1 MSGWHCEEKRKIEN
15 TINRYKQYVSRS
27 CELSPLTLG
36 SFFLIRPPDTSNVAP
51 PVEKWR
57 AKAKAPMELLPRRG
71 PKRTVSVMLKGS
83 CSTGCL
89 ACSVVLMVSQVK
101 RLQIQ
106 SNSQVQ
112 NDIAAS
118 HSLSPLYTNYLIDL
132 FNPLLNT
139 HGHLSVLTCHVGRGC
154 YKPNQMICRCGCT
167 NHLYPSAP
175 RYILQ
180 ARPGI
185 TVVPIDLVSS
195 QHPFPATSWLKMA
208 ASCDQTREVVG
219 FSVEGIQRS
228 NGCTKMVHVCVL

>member
-1 MSGWHCEEKRKIEN
+1 
-15 TINRYKQYVSRS
+15 
-27 CELSPLTLG
+27 
-36 SFFLIRPPDTSNVAP
+36 
-51 PVEKWR
+51 
-57 AKAKAPMELLPRRG
+57 MELLPRRG

-195 QHPFPATSWLKMA
+195 QHPFPATSWLNMA
-208 ASCDQTREVVG
+208 ASWMSQ
-219 FSVEGIQRS
+219 
-228 NGCTKMVHVCVL
+228 NGPCVCVRKIFDRYRLWPSYVIIICIQENMEQSFYIYIFSLSLSIAIYWTDYTYASYNYIYIYCILYI

>member
-1 MSGWHCEEKRKIEN
+1 
-15 TINRYKQYVSRS
+15 
-27 CELSPLTLG
+27 
-36 SFFLIRPPDTSNVAP
+36 
-51 PVEKWR
+51 
-57 AKAKAPMELLPRRG
+57 MELLPRRG

-101 RLQIQ
+101 RRQIQ

-154 YKPNQMICRCGCT
+154 YKPNQMICRCGCIK
-167 NHLYPSAP
+167 HLYRRQGTFCKRVQESPSFQS
-175 RYILQ
+175 IL
-180 ARPGI
+180 
-185 TVVPIDLVSS
+185 
-195 QHPFPATSWLKMA
+195 FPASIPFLPRHGWTWLHL
-208 ASCDQTREVVG
+208 
-219 FSVEGIQRS
+219 
-228 NGCTKMVHVCVL
+228 GCPKMVHVCVLEKFSIDTVYGPVMW

>member
-1 MSGWHCEEKRKIEN
+1 
-15 TINRYKQYVSRS
+15 
-27 CELSPLTLG
+27 
-36 SFFLIRPPDTSNVAP
+36 
-51 PVEKWR
+51 
-57 AKAKAPMELLPRRG
+57 MELLPRRG

-89 ACSVVLMVSQVK
+89 ACSVVLMVSQGR

-118 HSLSPLYTNYLIDL
+118 HSLSPLYNYLIDL

-185 TVVPIDLVSS
+185 TVVPINLVSS

-228 NGCTKMVHVCVL
+228 NGCTKMVHVCVCYKFSIHTVYTQLCDNHLYTEKYGTILLYIHIFSLSLSIAIYWTDFTYASYNYN